1 MALMRRTPEP
11 AELEAAAELLRRL
24 AAEHGLSDLRLGAV
38 PGQLVAAVAEDRT
51 YFDVVAFQDEAESWL
66 GWRPILVP
74 ASAPGA
80 RPGPTLGGHASAA

>member
-1 MALMRRTPEP
+1 MGRAPEP
-11 AELEAAAELLRRL
+11 GVLEAAAELLWRL

-51 YFDVVAFQDEAESWL
+51 YFDIVAFQDEAESWL
-66 GWRPILVP
+66 GWRPVLVP

-80 RPGPTLGGHASAA
+80 RPGAPLGGDVSAA